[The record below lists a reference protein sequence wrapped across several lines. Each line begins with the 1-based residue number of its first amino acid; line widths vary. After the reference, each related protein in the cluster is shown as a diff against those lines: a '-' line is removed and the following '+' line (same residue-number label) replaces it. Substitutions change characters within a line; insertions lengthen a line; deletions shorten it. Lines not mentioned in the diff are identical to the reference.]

1 MYYSLAKKKLAI
13 SYAKLNLTKITKSD
27 GVWRRFRGQ
36 ERRKNNIPLI
46 VAFMWNIRY
55 VSLAGLV
62 ILMRQSEKFRGG
74 NLSLLELLKTQT
86 SGMLDPN

>member
-1 MYYSLAKKKLAI
+1 
-13 SYAKLNLTKITKSD
+13 
-27 GVWRRFRGQ
+27 
-36 ERRKNNIPLI
+36 
-46 VAFMWNIRY
+46 MWNIRY

-62 ILMRQSEKFRGG
+62 ILMSQSEKFRGG